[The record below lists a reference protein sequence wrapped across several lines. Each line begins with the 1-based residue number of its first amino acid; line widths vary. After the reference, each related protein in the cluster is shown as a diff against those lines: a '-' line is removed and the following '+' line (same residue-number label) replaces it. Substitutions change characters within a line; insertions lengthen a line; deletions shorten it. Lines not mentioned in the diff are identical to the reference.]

1 MSLSPL
7 SVHVAEHLD
16 VVERTRLECA
26 DAVERLATAA
36 TAALSAD
43 AMLVWCG
50 NGGSAADSQHLAAEL
65 VGRFRNNR
73 RPLRSVALTTDTSVL
88 TCVGNDFGYDEIFAR
103 QVEAVGRRGDLLIA
117 ISTSGNSENIRRA
130 LIKARQV
137 GMTTAALL
145 GKGGGACRDLAD
157 IPIVVPSDTTAR
169 IQEMHILIGHVLC
182 DVIERGL
189 GFE

>member
-1 MSLSPL
+1 MSPSPFL
-7 SVHVAEHLD
+7 AHIVEHLD
-16 VVERTRLECA
+16 VVEGTRRDCA
-26 DAVERLATAA
+26 DAVERLGMAA

-43 AMLVWCG
+43 ATLIWCG

-130 LIKARQV
+130 LIKAREV
-137 GMTTAALL
+137 GMITAALL
-145 GKGGGACRDLAD
+145 GKGGGSCRDLAD
-157 IPIVVPSDTTAR
+157 IPIVVPSDSTAR
-169 IQEMHILIGHVLC
+169 IQEAHILIGHVLC

>member
-1 MSLSPL
+1 MSLSPF

-16 VVERTRLECA
+16 VVERTRRECA

-145 GKGGGACRDLAD
+145 GKGGGSCRDLAD
-157 IPIVVPSDTTAR
+157 IPVVVPSDTTAR

-182 DVIERGL
+182 DAIERGL